1 MPNLPKLR
9 DEHFRLMGMVARLG
23 ALIERPQAPRPL
35 HVLALR
41 HELLSTLA
49 DHLNEVDLLLHPRLF
64 SSPDTPIATA
74 ARTFSEEMANL
85 ADAYRAHCKQ
95 WAADA
100 IADDWAAYCV
110 DCRELLNA
118 VTIRITRENRELYPL
133 LETVARAA

>member
-1 MPNLPKLR
+1 
-9 DEHFRLMGMVARLG
+9 
-23 ALIERPQAPRPL
+23 
-35 HVLALR
+35 
-41 HELLSTLA
+41 
-49 DHLNEVDLLLHPRLF
+49 
-64 SSPDTPIATA
+64 
-74 ARTFSEEMANL
+74 L